1 MSASLLDDLEAGD
14 GTGAMQSVRALH
26 RDVLERLG
34 FIRLGPGTYH
44 NPNPDDERQESDH
57 SSNVDDEDDEDV
69 LERFSLED
77 QMFLRAQFAMTN
89 AIDALNQWH
98 RPEWIPSS
106 AQEFDNAV
114 SASMDEVEV
123 SFTPARP
130 EYVANLPRTI
140 LSESISAGPCSIC
153 QESMLAGE
161 TVVGIGCIHM
171 LHEACAK
178 EWLGIGNT
186 CPVCRMRCKDEQCTG
201 PVPTDTEP

>member
-1 MSASLLDDLEAGD
+1 MLDDLETGD
-14 GTGAMQSVRALH
+14 DVGAMQSVSELH

-44 NPNPDDERQESDH
+44 NPNHDDERQESEYGSDM
-57 SSNVDDEDDEDV
+57 DDEDL

-77 QMFLRAQFAMTN
+77 QMFIRAQFAMTN

-106 AQEFDNAV
+106 TQEFDNAV
-114 SASMDEVEV
+114 SASMDEVQV

-130 EYVANLPRTI
+130 EYVADLPRTV
-140 LSESISAGPCSIC
+140 LSERINTGPCSIC

-161 TVVGIGCIHM
+161 TIVDIGCSHM
-171 LHEACAK
+171 LHEACAQ
-178 EWLGIGNT
+178 EWLRVGNT
-186 CPVCRMRCKDEQCTG
+186 CPVCRMRCKDEQYAG
-201 PVPTDTEP
+201 PVPTNSLTPTEP